1 MKTEIKRR
9 DFVTKCFKAGVTGCA
24 LLYGNSLLA
33 RDTVNQGQKPDLKS
47 LTYCGYKCTIEC
59 PLYKATIENNP
70 ELKKKAYEEFKWKEK
85 FNLDFD
91 AEKVF
96 CYGCK
101 PKDKPLSINVNEC
114 TVRKCVTGKGYECC
128 IECKEL
134 TACDKELWKNYPQFK
149 EKVLAIQKTYFGT

>member
-9 DFVTKCFKAGVTGCA
+9 DFVTKCFKAGVTGYA
-24 LLYGNSLLA
+24 LLHSNSLLA

-47 LTYCGYKCTIEC
+47 LTYCGYKCTVEC

-85 FNLDFD
+85 FSLDFD

-101 PKDKPLSINVNEC
+101 PKDKPLSINVKAC
-114 TVRKCVTGKGYECC
+114 TVRKCVTGKGYDCC

-134 TACDKELWKNYPQFK
+134 AACDKELWKNYPQFR
-149 EKVLAIQKTYFGT
+149 EKVLAIQKTFFGT

>member
-33 RDTVNQGQKPDLKS
+33 RDTANQGQKPDLK
-47 LTYCGYKCTIEC
+47 
-59 PLYKATIENNP
+59 ENNN
-70 ELKKKAYEEFKWKEK
+70 EMKKKAFEEFKWKEK

-101 PKDKPLSINVNEC
+101 PKDKPLSINVNAC